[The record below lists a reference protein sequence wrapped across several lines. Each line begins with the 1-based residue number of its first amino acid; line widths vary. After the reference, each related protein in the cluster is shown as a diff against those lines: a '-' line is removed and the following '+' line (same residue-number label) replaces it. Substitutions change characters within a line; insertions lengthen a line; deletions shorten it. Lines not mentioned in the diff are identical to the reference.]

1 MMTNFNYP
9 GSCAKF
15 SDPFLTPS
23 NMHVPTDLRDTL
35 DFSLYLF
42 YINPQYRRAT
52 IRTISHFVTAI
63 TFTGKSGDD
72 NERVKLKKFLEDT
85 LDIYGVMMTMG
96 EEWGAVGNSFW
107 RINYPFTRSL
117 VDKRG
122 GKRVEYAL
130 SAFPE
135 ASVSFDLQSLK
146 YKVPDPKDANKTV
159 ELSFIDRK
167 SKEYSKI
174 SLQPL
179 MARNMTIQKSFVSG
193 KMGYIY
199 RFDPDFIS
207 DINKGELYQVNE
219 TPLEMLRA
227 VKENQDFKFSED
239 VIFHFKAPTI
249 TGISTRGWG
258 IPEPLLNY
266 RPLHQLQ
273 VYRKI
278 DEQVGLDYLLPFRLF
293 SPTDMNT
300 EFSHGFQIDAGEWT
314 QHIGTLIKDRRTR
327 PENIHA
333 FPFPVTYQEFGA
345 EGKNLTPKDLI
356 AAQSDELLDG
366 MGYPAELFHGSLQ
379 VQQIP
384 TALRMFENS
393 FRFIYAGFN
402 RFLKWTTSNILT
414 YQKIAQIEL
423 QLDLPTVADD
433 LEKRGV
439 YLQLAAGGELSRATA
454 YKSFNI
460 QDPVEEA
467 RARAREDTAITLAQ
481 QKEQET
487 LQKEIERGAINPDE
501 GTAEFEESQE
511 GAPPPQGGGAPS
523 DSLFGSLNTQA
534 EQQAMQLLQ
543 IPDDG
548 ERAKALTQIR
558 ISNPELHAVVKQ
570 KMEEMRAQGA
580 SEGRKN
586 VAAGM

>member
-1 MMTNFNYP
+1 MNNLNYP
-9 GSCAKF
+9 DSCATF

-23 NMHVPTDLRDTL
+23 NMHVPKDLRDTL

-42 YINPQYRRAT
+42 YINAQYRRAT
-52 IRTISHFVTAI
+52 IRTIAHFVTDI
-63 TFTGKSGDD
+63 TFLGDAGDD
-72 NERVKLKKFLEDT
+72 KERTKFKKYLVDT
-85 LDIYGVMMTMG
+85 LDIYTVMMTMG

-107 RINYPFTRSL
+107 RVNFPFTRSL
-117 VDKRG
+117 VDRRE

-130 SAFPE
+130 SGFKE
-135 ASVSFDLQSLK
+135 ERVSFDISSLK
-146 YKVPDPKDANKTV
+146 YTVPDPKNKGKTV
-159 ELSFIDRK
+159 ELPFIDRK
-167 SKEYSKI
+167 SIEYSKI

-179 MARNMTIQKSFVSG
+179 EARNITIQKSFVSG
-193 KMGYIY
+193 RVRYIY
-199 RFDPDFIS
+199 RFDPDFIT

-227 VKENQDFKFSED
+227 VKNNQDFRFAED
-239 VIFHFKAPTI
+239 AIFHFKAPTI
-249 TGISTRGWG
+249 TGVSTRGWG

-314 QHIGTLIKDRRTR
+314 QHIGTLIKDRRVR

-333 FPFPVTYQEFGA
+333 FPFPVNYQEFGA
-345 EGKNLTPKDLI
+345 EGKNLTPKDLM
-356 AAQSDELLDG
+356 AAQTDELLDG

-379 VQQIP
+379 VQQVP

-393 FRFIYAGFN
+393 FRFIYSNFN
-402 RFLKWTTSNILT
+402 NFLKWTAGKILT
-414 YQKIAQIEL
+414 YQKLGTLEL

-433 LEKRGV
+433 LERRGV
-439 YLQLAAGGELSRATA
+439 YLQLAAGGEISRATA

-460 QDPVEEA
+460 ADPVEEA
-467 RARAREDTAITLAQ
+467 RARSREDTAIALAQ
-481 QKEQET
+481 EKEQSI
-487 LQKEIERGAINPDE
+487 LQKEIERGSLNPDE
-501 GTAEFEESQE
+501 DAGEYEEAQ
-511 GAPPPQGGGAPS
+511 GAPTGGGGAPAP
-523 DSLFGSLNTQA
+523 DSLYGSLTAQA
-534 EQQAMQLLQ
+534 EQQAVQLLQ

-548 ERAKALTQIR
+548 ERAKALTSIR
-558 ISNPELHAVVKQ
+558 IANPELHAVVKQ
-570 KMEEMRAQGA
+570 KMEELRAQGA

-586 VAAGM
+586 VAQAM

>member
-1 MMTNFNYP
+1 MTNLDYP

-15 SDPFLTPS
+15 ADPFLTPS
-23 NMHVPTDLRDTL
+23 TMHIPKDLRDTL

-42 YINPQYRRAT
+42 YINAQYRRAT
-52 IRTISHFVTAI
+52 IRTVAHFVTDI
-63 TFTGKSGDD
+63 TFIGKDGDAA
-72 NERVKLKKFLEDT
+72 EREELKTFMVDT
-85 LDIYGVMMTMG
+85 LHIYDVLMQMG

-117 VDKRG
+117 IDKRG
-122 GKRVEYAL
+122 ENRTEYTL
-130 SAFPE
+130 SSFPE
-135 ASVSFDLQSLK
+135 STVSFDINTLK
-146 YKVPDPKDANKTV
+146 YTVPDPKNSKKTV
-159 ELSFIDRK
+159 QFDFIDRK
-167 SKEYSKI
+167 STKYSKI

-179 MARNMTIQKSFVSG
+179 EARNMTIQKSAISG
-193 KMGYIY
+193 KVSYIY

-207 DINKGELYQVNE
+207 DLKKGELYQVNE

-227 VKENQDFKFSED
+227 VKNNQDFKFADD

-249 TGISTRGWG
+249 TGVSTRGWG

-266 RPLHQLQ
+266 RPIHQLQ
-273 VYRKI
+273 VYRKM

-314 QHIGTLIKDRRTR
+314 QHISTLIRDRRLN
-327 PENIHA
+327 PEHIHA
-333 FPFPVTYQEFGA
+333 FPFPVNYQEFGA
-345 EGKNLTPKDLI
+345 NGKELTPKDLI

-393 FRFIYAGFN
+393 FRFIYTGFN
-402 RFLKWTTSNILT
+402 SFLKWVAANVQAYKKVGAL
-414 YQKIAQIEL
+414 QL
-423 QLDLPTVADD
+423 QLDLPTIADD
-433 LEKRGV
+433 LEKRGL
-439 YLQLAAGGELSRATA
+439 YLQLAAGGEISRATA
-454 YKSFNI
+454 YKSINVN
-460 QDPVEEA
+460 DPIEEA
-467 RARAREDTAITLAQ
+467 RVRAREDATIAQ
-481 QKEQET
+481 VQTREQEI
-487 LQKEIERGAINPDE
+487 LQKEMERGAINPDE
-501 GTAEFEESQE
+501 GTAEYEEAQE
-511 GAPPPQGGGAPS
+511 NGAPQAGAEIAD
-523 DSLFGSLNTQA
+523 DSLYGTLNSQA

-558 ISNPELHAVVKQ
+558 VSNPELHAVVKQ
-570 KMEEMRAQGA
+570 KMEEMRAAGA
-580 SEGRKN
+580 SAGRKS
-586 VAAGM
+586 VAQQM